1 MSTLRRA
8 DAELPA
14 DAPAGGQPSRRP
26 AAAVPGVVAADGWAA
41 RLPGPAVARPDVALV
56 HDPGAVPE
64 QTVVSWPVAVPSA
77 EQVAAACVELA
88 AMPLGREGVRHHRA
102 KMEQFRL
109 LKVMVGKTRP
119 APPLVRAQERAAALG
134 WTQTAATAAARALV
148 QLRLARAGMPA
159 CLELDGGGYCGPE
172 LATPAGVLLG
182 TSFGLQR
189 GSHQSVTDCLENS
202 YAALRPQRGVR
213 LPWMHWVGA
222 YGRPVPPAALAYDG
236 MALMAGMALD
246 PEHHAWALFG
256 HATHWHLVAC
266 RVRDDGRTLA
276 IPEPG
281 LSLRTTVD
289 GLDAESGFRSAYDM
303 PGPPRGRL
311 VGPISTGRLCAQL
324 RGRDAAGELT
334 IEEVALQGPEWAMR
348 ISRLG
353 APPPRVSG
361 LLMLAKPSY
370 RHVAGIIRHCMDG
383 DE

>member
-1 MSTLRRA
+1 M
-8 DAELPA
+8 
-14 DAPAGGQPSRRP
+14 
-26 AAAVPGVVAADGWAA
+26 
-41 RLPGPAVARPDVALV
+41 
-56 HDPGAVPE
+56 PE
-64 QTVVSWPVAVPSA
+64 HTVVSWPVAVPTA
-77 EQVAAACVELA
+77 QQVAAACAELA
-88 AMPLGREGVRHHRA
+88 AMPPGREGVRHHRA

-119 APPLVRAQERAAALG
+119 APPLVRAQERAAAQE
-134 WTQTAATAAARALV
+134 WTQTAATAAARGLV
-148 QLRLARAGMPA
+148 QLRLARASMPA

-182 TSFGLQR
+182 TSVGLQR
-189 GSHQSVTDCLENS
+189 GSHQIVTDCLENS
-202 YAALRPQRGVR
+202 YAALRPQRRVR

-222 YGRPVPPAALAYDG
+222 YGRPVPPATLGYDG
-236 MALMAGMALD
+236 MAVMAGMALD

-266 RVRDDGRTLA
+266 RVRDDGRTLS

-281 LSLRTTVD
+281 IALRTTVD
-289 GLDAESGFRSAYDM
+289 CLDAESGFRSAYDM

-311 VGPISTGRLCAQL
+311 VAPIRAGELCAQL
-324 RGRDAAGELT
+324 RGRDAADTLT
-334 IEEVALQGPEWAMR
+334 IETVPLQGPEWAMR

-361 LLMLAKPSY
+361 MLVLAKPSY

>member
-1 MSTLRRA
+1 MSTLRHA
-8 DAELPA
+8 DADRPA
-14 DAPAGGQPSRRP
+14 DAQAREQMTRRP
-26 AAAVPGVVAADGWAA
+26 GAALPGAVRADGWVA
-41 RLPGPAVARPDVALV
+41 RLPAPASSRPGVDLT
-56 HDPGAVPE
+56 PELGAVPE
-64 QTVVSWPVAVPSA
+64 QAVVSWPVAVPTA
-77 EQVAAACVELA
+77 QQVMAACAELA
-88 AMPLGREGVRHHRA
+88 AMPLGREGVRNHRA

-119 APPLVRAQERAAALG
+119 APPLVRAQERAAALA
-134 WTQTAATAAARALV
+134 WTQTAATAAARGLV
-148 QLRLARAGMPA
+148 QLRLARASMPA
-159 CLELDGGGYCGPE
+159 CLDLDGGGYCGPE

-182 TSFGLQR
+182 TSVGLQR
-189 GSHQSVTDCLENS
+189 GSHQIVTDGLENS
-202 YAALRPQRGVR
+202 YAALSPQRGVR

-222 YGRPVPPAALAYDG
+222 YGRSVPPESLAYDG

-246 PEHHAWALFG
+246 PQHHAWALFG
-256 HATHWHLVAC
+256 HGTHWHLVAC
-266 RVRDDGRTLA
+266 RVRDDGRTLF

-281 LSLRTTVD
+281 IALRTTVD
-289 GLDAESGFRSAYDM
+289 CLDAESGFRSAYDM

-311 VGPISTGRLCAQL
+311 VAPISAGGLCAQL
-324 RGRDAAGELT
+324 RGRNTSGTLT
-334 IEEVALQGPEWAMR
+334 IEEVPLQGPEWAMR